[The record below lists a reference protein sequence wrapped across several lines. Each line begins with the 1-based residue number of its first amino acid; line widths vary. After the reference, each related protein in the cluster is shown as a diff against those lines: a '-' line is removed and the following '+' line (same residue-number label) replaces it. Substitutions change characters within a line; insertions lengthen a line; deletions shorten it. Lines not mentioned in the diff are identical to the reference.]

1 MKKVLL
7 LIFSFSL
14 LFQSCEK
21 SPIHEPEL
29 LSFAF
34 YQADNY
40 SLLYDIELDTSGGEE
55 IGHTV
60 TFPVDLSVLKA
71 SFEVPEGCVV
81 TVNGVQQESGVTVND
96 FTSPVEYT
104 VINQK
109 GDKKSYTI
117 ALSIGYEKFTGL
129 PVLFINTEN
138 NKPILDKE
146 NWIAGDFSI
155 MGSDGE
161 YLLENNELEIRGR
174 GNTTWQNPKKPYA
187 LKLSS
192 KTELFGM
199 PKHKRW
205 VLLAAY
211 NDKSMIR
218 TDLAFYLAQKYSNM
232 RWKQG
237 GQLIELVLNGKYLG
251 NYYLCEHIKIDD
263 NRIPDGYV
271 LEVDYRAK
279 TANGDIFFKSE
290 HSKLNFVIK
299 DPDVEQSGEEFLYVE
314 NYINALEKELKEKNI
329 SNYSKYIHLESM
341 VDWYL
346 NSELTKNP
354 DSGFFL
360 SVYMNISD
368 DGQLYMGPLWDY
380 DLSFGNQVYDDGN
393 GSDNGY
399 AGFTIRDGDRSKIW
413 LSAMFEN
420 PAFVELLK
428 NKMAVIAANEAEIM
442 SFIDKRHGELK
453 KSALYNDRIWH
464 LLTHAGASDE
474 EIQKLYDEQIKY
486 LKEWLH
492 GRIEWLN
499 TNIQGL

>member
-34 YQADNY
+34 YQANNY
-40 SLLYDIELDTSGGEE
+40 SLLYDIELDTSGGEV

-60 TFPVDLSVLKA
+60 SFPVDLSVLKA

-81 TVNGVQQESGVTVND
+81 TVNGLQQESGVSVND
-96 FTSPVEYT
+96 FTSPVEYI
-104 VINQK
+104 VKNQK
-109 GDKKSYTI
+109 GNQKSYTI
-117 ALSIGYEKFTGL
+117 ELSIGYEKFTGL

-237 GQLIELVLNGKYLG
+237 GQLIELVLN
-251 NYYLCEHIKIDD
+251 
-263 NRIPDGYV
+263 
-271 LEVDYRAK
+271 
-279 TANGDIFFKSE
+279 
-290 HSKLNFVIK
+290 
-299 DPDVEQSGEEFLYVE
+299 
-314 NYINALEKELKEKNI
+314 
-329 SNYSKYIHLESM
+329 
-341 VDWYL
+341 
-346 NSELTKNP
+346 
-354 DSGFFL
+354 
-360 SVYMNISD
+360 
-368 DGQLYMGPLWDY
+368 
-380 DLSFGNQVYDDGN
+380 
-393 GSDNGY
+393 
-399 AGFTIRDGDRSKIW
+399 
-413 LSAMFEN
+413 
-420 PAFVELLK
+420 
-428 NKMAVIAANEAEIM
+428 
-442 SFIDKRHGELK
+442 
-453 KSALYNDRIWH
+453 
-464 LLTHAGASDE
+464 
-474 EIQKLYDEQIKY
+474 
-486 LKEWLH
+486 
-492 GRIEWLN
+492 
-499 TNIQGL
+499 